1 MSYCCIKFHK
11 STPNL
16 YQQPIQRLWN
26 QQHRQAG
33 VHQVD
38 AHQQRNS
45 NSLLQCVFQSIG
57 LLVICLMTVMVS
69 PQAIILVQILMID
82 G

>member
-1 MSYCCIKFHK
+1 
-11 STPNL
+11 
-16 YQQPIQRLWN
+16 
-26 QQHRQAG
+26 
-33 VHQVD
+33 
-38 AHQQRNS
+38 
-45 NSLLQCVFQSIG
+45 LLQCVFQSIG